1 MSKTRKRLRKA
12 AMLGIG
18 LLGASKLMGM
28 KADLASKALKGDQY
42 AKAKKAFTANRAYS
56 GAKPLLKDKGIAK
69 AAVTTLKRSDLPKK
83 RNMKSIFV
91 QDDGSIIQGLKKYKD
106 KKAFASRNKPKYE
119 GTFLQRYVLGPKFG
133 GIDKKQRFAKTS
145 TAEMGSFK
153 GGKMI
158 KAKQGYNAR
167 LDESLGMRN
176 KKKSQSLKARRDES
190 KGMEKAMGKGA
201 YSGASTMAKKGKM
214 IKARGGVMVKTKLN
228 GNLYTET
235 F

>member
-1 MSKTRKRLRKA
+1 
-12 AMLGIG
+12 MLGIG

-56 GAKPLLKDKGIAK
+56 GAKPLLKDKGIAE
-69 AAVTTLKRSDLPKK
+69 AAVTTLKRSDLPAK

-91 QDDGSIIQGLKKYKD
+91 QDDGSIIKGLKKYKD
-106 KKAFASRNKPKYE
+106 KKAFASRNKPKYS
-119 GTFLQRYVLGPKFG
+119 GTFLEKYVLGPRLG
-133 GIDKKQRFAKTS
+133 GVDRKQKFAKTS

>member
-1 MSKTRKRLRKA
+1 
-12 AMLGIG
+12 MLGIG

-56 GAKPLLKDKGIAK
+56 GAKPLLKDKGIAE
-69 AAVTTLKRSDLPKK
+69 AAVTTLKRSDLPAK

-119 GTFLQRYVLGPKFG
+119 GTFLQKYVLGPKFG